1 MSEPVVTVKQG
12 QIKGHIRQTFDGEN
26 FYEFLGIPYAK
37 PPIGSLRF
45 KAPQPPEC
53 WTGVRDGTKE
63 GNFAYCLDYFSGKIC
78 GSEDC
83 LFLNVFIKQ
92 LPQSGCT
99 LKPVMVYI
107 HGGGFIGGSSAL
119 SLTGPKLILNEDV
132 VLVTLNYR
140 LGALGFLCIDDTSLD
155 VPGNAGLK
163 DQTMALRWVKENI
176 SYFNGDPNNVTIFG
190 VSAGGAAVQFQ
201 ILSPSAKGLFHKAIM
216 QSGSALNPWA
226 WGQKNSVELANLL
239 KPGIKTEKEALE
251 ILVNAPVADL
261 YSASIKI
268 TDNLLDSSKRR
279 PFGPVVEKPNPTAF
293 LTDNPIDILTSG
305 SFSQVPLIQGVAANE
320 GLIYEFLKNTTKIDP
335 NEIPDYGISWQLSLK
350 KNSQEYENIKNKI
363 MEHYFKNG
371 LTSDAIYEYLGD
383 TMFIIGK
390 TESLK
395 LSVQHSSK
403 PVYNYVLSLMPES
416 TMKFRKLFKVP
427 DSSTGAH
434 HGAEL
439 TLLFDTQII
448 QLTDECIQASK
459 KFVKMWSSFAKNGI
473 PSTDDIKWDPVTN
486 PEELVYLDISENSQM
501 KKNPFSRNVQ
511 FWNEVLRTTPYD
523 KASFN
528 S

>member
-305 SFSQVPLIQGVAANE
+305 SFSQVPLIQ
-320 GLIYEFLKNTTKIDP
+320 
-335 NEIPDYGISWQLSLK
+335 
-350 KNSQEYENIKNKI
+350 
-363 MEHYFKNG
+363 
-371 LTSDAIYEYLGD
+371 
-383 TMFIIGK
+383 
-390 TESLK
+390 
-395 LSVQHSSK
+395 
-403 PVYNYVLSLMPES
+403 
-416 TMKFRKLFKVP
+416 

-459 KFVKMWSSFAKNGI
+459 KFVKMWSNFAKNGI